1 VLVTEYKRILQ
12 RALLHIQ
19 IENANTDTFNCHIYK
34 WPADEIQNGNYFRW
48 QTLQVFISPFRANFY
63 MKQHTPQ
70 QKLGIYNYCI
80 FCMPRQNYIKNTLP
94 PKLDMNILK
103 ETNRKINKI
112 YSFLN
117 VNAYKLYVCI
127 ANTNGPEFRFL
138 SSPP

>member
-1 VLVTEYKRILQ
+1 MRYKTATIFDDKR
-12 RALLHIQ
+12 
-19 IENANTDTFNCHIYK
+19 YK
-34 WPADEIQNGNYFRW
+34 YLFPHSG
-48 QTLQVFISPFRANFY
+48 QTFY